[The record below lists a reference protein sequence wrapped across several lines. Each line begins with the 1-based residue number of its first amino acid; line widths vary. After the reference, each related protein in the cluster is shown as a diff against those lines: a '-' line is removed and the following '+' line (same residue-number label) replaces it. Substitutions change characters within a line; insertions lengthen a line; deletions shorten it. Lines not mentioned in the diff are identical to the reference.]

1 MKLPSNLTNTTD
13 LERRLAFAK
22 LPDGAYRWPMLSRPC
37 PCSLPDE
44 SSGWWCLPCM
54 EQMMSEHT
62 PPRNLGVNPSHGAWC
77 NTCAGSNI
85 VPNVTLETMMVALR
99 AKYVDVSFSRAAG
112 GWWVKA
118 RQLRPPYYES
128 DHKAGDSY
136 GVDATAAL
144 MASMGKW
151 LDWLKGTSSVATREE
166 VMS

>member
-1 MKLPSNLTNTTD
+1 MTNTTD

-77 NTCAGSNI
+77 NTCAGHGI
-85 VPNVTLETMMVALR
+85 VPNISLKTMMAVALLSGL
-99 AKYVDVSFSRAAG
+99 DVSFSRDTDG
-112 GWWVKA
+112 PIWVNM
-118 RQLRPPYYES
+118 RQLSPPYYES
-128 DHKAGDSY
+128 DHAAGDSS
-136 GVDATAAL
+136 GVDAEAAL
-144 MASMGKW
+144 LAAMCAWKDR
-151 LDWLKGTSSVATREE
+151 LE
-166 VMS
+166 VHDG